1 MSLPPGRC
9 PVTGEGGLQR
19 GQDCAGGARWG
30 SEPGISLPYRLLIL
44 GFQGNQ
50 KKESCRDPCSGLHCL
65 CLSWLSLPCFLTP
78 AQGIS
83 LLSTLSTPSH
93 RTPLRRGCGGAGP
106 RAVWVRRALRGWV
119 GWSDKKR
126 GKQCCLPGK
135 LQHQGLLRLLTNCP
149 DTGLLL
155 MPLFIPRSGA
165 QPRLTLLG
173 RSLAFGAGHGAHRE
187 GRLRP
192 GRD

>member
-1 MSLPPGRC
+1 MGFRAWDFPALQAVNIGVPRKPEKGIMPGSL
-9 PVTGEGGLQR
+9 
-19 GQDCAGGARWG
+19 
-30 SEPGISLPYRLLIL
+30 L
-44 GFQGNQ
+44 GTA
-50 KKESCRDPCSGLHCL
+50 
-65 CLSWLSLPCFLTP
+65 LSLLELAVSPLLPDPSTGYFPSLHTLHTQSQDPYLT
-78 AQGIS
+78 
-83 LLSTLSTPSH
+83 
-93 RTPLRRGCGGAGP
+93 LRRGRGGAGP

-126 GKQCCLPGK
+126 GKQCCLLGK

-149 DTGLLL
+149 DTALLL